1 MLEFLLW
8 LCGINSISAALGHRY
23 SGLGIPCWGSWS
35 LGCNCSS
42 DLIPGMGTSYAPGGQ
57 KRKGKNKK
65 RILRFFFIFSPSIFS
80 KATQQLSGWFSHQR
94 RPGELRLYLWAWHP
108 SGNCLSPL
116 LRSRNHTFQIWGR
129 EGWSEGVSYKSVL
142 THSGT
147 TVWPKVREGVYL
159 WRARFIVN
167 SRGGRQACV

>member
-8 LCGINSISAALGHRY
+8 LCGINSISAALGHRH

-108 SGNCLSPL
+108 SGNCVWAPFWEAGIILSRYEAGKAGVKVWVINQSWHTRAQQFDQ
-116 LRSRNHTFQIWGR
+116 RSGR
-129 EGWSEGVSYKSVL
+129 G
-142 THSGT
+142 
-147 TVWPKVREGVYL
+147 
-159 WRARFIVN
+159 FICEEL
-167 SRGGRQACV
+167 GL